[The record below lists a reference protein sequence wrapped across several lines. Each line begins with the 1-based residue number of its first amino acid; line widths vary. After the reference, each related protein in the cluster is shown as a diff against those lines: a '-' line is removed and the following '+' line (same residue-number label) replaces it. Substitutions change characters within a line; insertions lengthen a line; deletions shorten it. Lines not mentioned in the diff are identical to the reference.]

1 MESEL
6 EFIDYEEEPDDIEQ
20 VNDYGRH
27 KFDCYYYSSDN
38 NRFYLDTGVNYR
50 VLPINFDERN
60 GHAFV
65 TARNNLHIKVKIYF
79 NEFQRARTKKQ
90 IEYINQWAA
99 DKKLDIEI
107 DDENLNIAIGA
118 NEDELVDEDSTVKD
132 SI

>member
-27 KFDCYYYSSDN
+27 KFEDYYYSSDN

-60 GHAFV
+60 GYAFV
-65 TARNNLHIKVKIYF
+65 NARDKADKKVKIYF
-79 NEFQRARTKKQ
+79 IKFKSDICKKQ
-90 IEYINQWAA
+90 IEFIKQWAE
-99 DKKLDIEI
+99 DKKLNIEI

-118 NEDELVDEDSTVKD
+118 KDDELVDD
-132 SI
+132 

>member
-27 KFDCYYYSSDN
+27 KFEDYYYSSDN

-65 TARNNLHIKVKIYF
+65 TAINNLHIKVKIYF
-79 NEFQRARTKKQ
+79 TEFKSARTKKQ

-118 NEDELVDEDSTVKD
+118 KDDEPVDEDSPVKE